1 MSDSFPDQLYSI
13 HLYCMTMHY
22 LPDAK
27 HASNETSIF
36 RILFLK
42 RLLLYKFHGLT
53 RLQGGPA
60 LSHVRS

>member
-1 MSDSFPDQLYSI
+1 
-13 HLYCMTMHY
+13 MTMHY

-42 RLLLYKFHGLT
+42 RLLLYEFRGLT